1 MIFFILLFIA
11 IVLPIALVTALS
23 PRCNRH
29 HDDRRSSFYQT
40 SKRKDKNGIW
50 WKMGKEDDEKVKKGT

>member
-1 MIFFILLFIA
+1 MLLLLFIA

-23 PRCNRH
+23 PRSNRH

-40 SKRKDKNGIW
+40 SQRKDK
-50 WKMGKEDDEKVKKGT
+50 EE

>member
-1 MIFFILLFIA
+1 MMFFILLFIA

-23 PRCNRH
+23 PRSNRH

-40 SKRKDKNGIW
+40 SQRKDK
-50 WKMGKEDDEKVKKGT
+50 EE